1 MGHARGTLHLC
12 IVAFTGSI
20 MDRLYGSS
28 VGDVFS
34 ATIVYLDPI
43 LRLEVS
49 IGDSLRVCLVQI
61 FFQQIHYVT
70 AEIRTK

>member
-1 MGHARGTLHLC
+1 
-12 IVAFTGSI
+12 

-34 ATIVYLDPI
+34 ATIVYYPI

-49 IGDSLRVCLVQI
+49 IGDSLRVCLIQI
-61 FFQQIHYVT
+61 FFSRFT
-70 AEIRTK
+70 T